1 MNRIRFRTGA
11 PLAKAIA
18 TALAAAA
25 PLAVLAPAQAADAAV
40 VAQSEKPMGQGK
52 INAIDAAGHKLNITH
67 GPVAALK
74 WPGMTMDFGVAPAV
88 DLGAL
93 KPGSKIVFTLTRG
106 ADGMYLIDSVKQA
119 D

>member
-1 MNRIRFRTGA
+1 MNRFCFPKLT
-11 PLAKAIA
+11 PLAKVIA
-18 TALAAAA
+18 TALVAAA
-25 PLAVLAPAQAADAAV
+25 PLAVFAPARAADTMV
-40 VAQSEKPMGQGK
+40 VAQSEKPTGQGT
-52 INAIDAAGHKLNITH
+52 INAVDAAGHKVNITH

-106 ADGMYLIDSVKQA
+106 AGGMYVIDSIKQA

>member
-1 MNRIRFRTGA
+1 MNSVCFRTRTL
-11 PLAKAIA
+11 LAKAIA
-18 TALAAAA
+18 TALVAAA
-25 PLAVLAPAQAADAAV
+25 PLAVFTPARAVDALV
-40 VAQSEKPMGQGK
+40 VAQSEKPTGQGT

-88 DLGAL
+88 DLAAL
-93 KPGSKIVFTLTRG
+93 KPGSKIDFTLTRG
-106 ADGMYLIDSVKQA
+106 AGGMYEIDSIKQA

>member
-1 MNRIRFRTGA
+1 MNSFCFPTRTL
-11 PLAKAIA
+11 LAKVIA
-18 TALAAAA
+18 TALVAAA
-25 PLAVLAPAQAADAAV
+25 PLAVLAPARAADAMV
-40 VAQSEKPMGQGK
+40 VAQLDKPTGQGT

-93 KPGSKIVFTLTRG
+93 KPGSKVVFTLTRG
-106 ADGMYLIDSVKQA
+106 AGGMYLIDSIKQA

>member
-1 MNRIRFRTGA
+1 MKYIY
-11 PLAKAIA
+11 LATAIA
-18 TALAAAA
+18 VA
-25 PLAVLAPAQAADAAV
+25 PLAVFAPARAADAVV
-40 VAQSEKPMGQGK
+40 VAQSEKPTSQGT

-74 WPGMTMDFGVAPAV
+74 WPGMTMDFGVAPGV

-93 KPGSKIVFTLTRG
+93 KTGSKITFTLARG
-106 ADGMYLIDSVKQA
+106 AGGSVIDSIKRA